1 MTEQRD
7 SEARKWMDDAEE
19 ALNRAS
25 EAVRSAW
32 EGTKD
37 TRMSALE
44 AAREAA
50 TQLGKAID
58 LGIDRARETWDSSKA
73 KDPGTDK
80 PPVPEEPTS
89 PAPPPSM
96 SDDQTRSAEGDEEE

>member
-25 EAVRSAW
+25 EAVKSAW

-73 KDPGTDK
+73 KEAGDK
-80 PPVPEEPTS
+80 PPVPEEPSS
-89 PAPPPSM
+89 PAPPPPM
-96 SDDQTRSAEGDEEE
+96 SEEQTEAAEDSEEE

>member
-1 MTEQRD
+1 MAENPD

-58 LGIDRARETWDSSKA
+58 LGIDRARETWDSSKV
-73 KDPGTDK
+73 KEGTEK
-80 PPVPEEPTS
+80 PPVPEEPAS
-89 PAPPPSM
+89 PAPPPPM
-96 SDDQTRSAEGDEEE
+96 SGDQAGAEDSEEE

>member
-1 MTEQRD
+1 MTDNRD

-19 ALNRAS
+19 ALTRAS
-25 EAVRSAW
+25 EAVRTAW
-32 EGTKD
+32 EGTRD

-58 LGIDRARETWDSSKA
+58 QGIDKVRETWDSSKA
-73 KDPGTDK
+73 REGADQ
-80 PPVPEEPTS
+80 PPIPDEPTM
-89 PAPPPSM
+89 PTPPPAM
-96 SDDQTRSAEGDEEE
+96 SDESGESEEEE

>member
-1 MTEQRD
+1 MTEQQD

-32 EGTKD
+32 DSTKD

-44 AAREAA
+44 AAKEAA

-58 LGIDRARETWDSSKA
+58 QGIDRARETWDSSKA
-73 KDPGTDK
+73 KEADDE
-80 PPVPEEPTS
+80 PPVADEPS
-89 PAPPPSM
+89 PPAPPPPM
-96 SDDQTRSAEGDEEE
+96 SGDQTEATESEEE

>member
-1 MTEQRD
+1 MTEQQD

-19 ALNRAS
+19 ALNRAT

-32 EGTKD
+32 DSTKD

-44 AAREAA
+44 AAKEAA

-58 LGIDRARETWDSSKA
+58 QGIDRARETWDSSKA
-73 KDPGTDK
+73 KEVGD
-80 PPVPEEPTS
+80 EPRVADEPSS
-89 PAPPPSM
+89 PAPPPPM
-96 SDDQTRSAEGDEEE
+96 SGDQTEATESEEE